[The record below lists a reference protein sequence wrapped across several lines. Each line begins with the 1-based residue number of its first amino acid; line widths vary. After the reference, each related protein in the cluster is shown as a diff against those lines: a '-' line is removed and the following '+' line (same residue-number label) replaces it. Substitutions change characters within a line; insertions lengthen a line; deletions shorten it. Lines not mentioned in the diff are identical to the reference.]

1 MSWLD
6 NIYKQLYEVEQHVIN
21 DAKSPSGKPHVGA
34 LRGVLIHD
42 AVYKFLK
49 SKGVN
54 VKYIFGSDDYDPF
67 DELPAWYPKEMFEKY
82 LGMPL
87 SEVPAPPDSEYS
99 DLAMYFISD
108 FFKIFDELKVEAEK
122 YYMRDYYKSGF
133 FNEAI
138 DIVLRKAD
146 KIREIYWKVSKS
158 ERPADWYPL
167 QVRCEK
173 CGKIGTTQVIDYDGK
188 EVTYICKEDHVSWA
202 KGCGYKG
209 KVSPFDGN
217 AKMPYKVEWP
227 AKWKYFGVTI
237 EGAGTDHNT
246 KGGSRDIANAIS
258 REVFGYRPPINIPYG
273 FFLMGGA
280 KMSSSKGIGA
290 TARDM
295 ADFLPPEILRFLM
308 LYTQPKRAINF
319 EPNEKYIIK
328 LFNDFDKI
336 HNKYIKGEKLEDY
349 EEQFYKLSQVFY
361 DEKYD
366 VVEFSQIVTMI
377 QLPHI
382 DIYQKAEEILGHPL
396 SETEKKVLET
406 RIRAAKF
413 WLKNLAPEKDKIELQ
428 QTLPEKAK
436 DLTPEQKAFLRLMAD
451 YLKDN
456 PKATGD
462 EIQSAIFNVARLV
475 PLSAKDAFK
484 AIYIVLIN
492 KEQGPKAGTFIA
504 FLDRDFVINRF
515 NEVLYDKTECW
526 KRTGITPEKFE
537 EWFADNKDKIQNI
550 EISYDY
556 DEEASMGA
564 VQIVV
569 KLDDGK
575 FYMKRVIFEDVDEN
589 EFFQKAEYWTE
600 QLGLKQ

>member
-6 NIYKQLYEVEQHVIN
+6 NIYKQLHKADVQVIN
-21 DAKSPSGKPHVGA
+21 DAKSPSGRPHVGA

-49 SKGVN
+49 EKGIA

-67 DELPAWYPKEMFEKY
+67 DELPAGYPADMFEKY

-87 SEVPAPPDSEYS
+87 SEVPAPEGSGFS
-99 DLAMYFISD
+99 DLAMFFIDD
-108 FFKIFDELKVEAEK
+108 FFKIFDELKVDAER

-138 DIVLRKAD
+138 DIVLRNAD
-146 KIREIYWKVSKS
+146 KIREIYWRVSKS
-158 ERPADWYPL
+158 ERPKDWYPL
-167 QVRCEK
+167 QVKCEK

-209 KVSPFDGN
+209 KISPFDGN

-258 REVFGYRPPINIPYG
+258 REVFGYTPPVNIPYG

-290 TARDM
+290 TAREM

-319 EPNEKYIIK
+319 EPNQRYIIK

-336 HNKYIKGEKLEDY
+336 HRKYVSGEDMEDY
-349 EEQFYKLSQVFY
+349 EKQFYKLSQIFY
-361 DEKYD
+361 DEKFD
-366 VVEFSQIVTMI
+366 VVDFSYIITLI

-382 DIYQKAEEILGHPL
+382 DIYKKVEEILGHEL
-396 SETEKKVLET
+396 SDTERIVLDR
-406 RIRAAKF
+406 RINAAKY
-413 WLKNLAPEKDKIELQ
+413 WLSHYADEEEKIQLQ
-428 QTLPEKAK
+428 ENLPEKAEE
-436 DLTPEQKAFLRLMAD
+436 LSPEQRAFLRFMAEF
-451 YLKDN
+451 LKDN
-456 PKATGD
+456 PKASA
-462 EIQSAIFNVARLV
+462 EQIQTAIFNIARIV
-475 PLSAKDAFK
+475 PLPVKKAFE
-484 AIYIVLIN
+484 AIYIVLIGKN
-492 KEQGPKAGTFIA
+492 QGPKAGSFIA
-504 FLDRDFVINRF
+504 FIDRDFVIERF
-515 NEVLYDKTECW
+515 NELPYNKVDCWRRTSMTKRDFDKWYNKNADRIVSASYTIEYD
-526 KRTGITPEKFE
+526 
-537 EWFADNKDKIQNI
+537 
-550 EISYDY
+550 
-556 DEEASMGA
+556 DEENIG
-564 VQIVV
+564 VINVV
-569 KLDDGK
+569 VNLDDGK
-575 FYMKRVIFEDVDEN
+575 SYMQRIIFEDI
-589 EFFQKAEYWTE
+589 TE
-600 QLGLKQ
+600 EGFILESDSFMQAYNISK